1 MRKGPVVISAKTLIL
16 EVEKLA
22 RNVRPRK
29 NGVQTQPAAW
39 FQWHL
44 FLLTPFAHTDVEMSS
59 LPSWASSSARV

>member
-16 EVEKLA
+16 ETEKLA
-22 RNVRPRK
+22 RNVGPSQ
-29 NGVQTQPAAW
+29 NQVQTQPAAE

-44 FLLTPFAHTDVEMSS
+44 SLLTSFAHTDVEMSL